1 MHRCIVFALFLG
13 MMVSTQSIAE
23 DVNVALVIEKKDIGY
38 VANWYDKSGKLIVA
52 ITDPLPREELVH
64 QLTALGCHPVDI
76 YDELK
81 RVDPDLVL
89 NEQVSEDMNRQFK
102 ELLGKGLYPHK

>member
-1 MHRCIVFALFLG
+1 MLTWHWSL
-13 MMVSTQSIAE
+13 
-23 DVNVALVIEKKDIGY
+23 KKDIGY

-102 ELLGKGLYPHK
+102 ELLGKGLYPHKYRGFVSKISTKYLPFIF